1 MACLEFVRTL
11 LGIDYVVRMLR
22 ILFTLLRHVRIMGV
36 FFTHH
41 SLTTVN
47 REGIQG
53 AKKVIK
59 KLTKWLQ
66 IYATRDYREKITM
79 VAARDTRKPRNARR
93 GPEVRC

>member
-47 REGIQG
+47 REGIHG
-53 AKKVIK
+53 AKK
-59 KLTKWLQ
+59 
-66 IYATRDYREKITM
+66 
-79 VAARDTRKPRNARR
+79 
-93 GPEVRC
+93 

>member
-41 SLTTVN
+41 SLTSVN
-47 REGIQG
+47 REGIHG
-53 AKKVIK
+53 AEKSDKM
-59 KLTKWLQ
+59 
-66 IYATRDYREKITM
+66 ATDLHN
-79 VAARDTRKPRNARR
+79 TRLS
-93 GPEVRC
+93 